1 MCEKGKDLSFLNNM
15 SSTGYVM
22 LVISHN
28 FQSGATQEIS
38 DMVLGTTGIVRSASN
53 LAGESILFC
62 GVIYMAEDLY
72 IMSDGKARVFIP
84 EIGVRNGNV
93 IRPRCPMIS
102 KQKGSEIITMKHV
115 EMAKKENADTIMAYI
130 NTPASIKA
138 EVDGVY
144 NGTVG
149 LKVIEEIAH
158 KNNGQGK
165 VAFIGDHN
173 VNEWIFYEI
182 KDKYPEFEV
191 VSIPKDNVECP
202 THVSMPQDLFAETY
216 EYLVKEFGEENV
228 GLEMHPEVDANLR
241 SFGMSKGAYF
251 GGSGGLVAKPKE
263 SKKKVWLVGTE
274 EGVVDRLRRETQLD
288 IFSLGMK
295 CPNMAFTSPK
305 KVNYARE
312 ILEDEGP
319 VAEIVYKFKNEP
331 YYEIKILN
339 DEYVRIKNQT
349 KYIPAVKL
357 KVSDEIL
364 VQAKKSLSTLL

>member
-1 MCEKGKDLSFLNNM
+1 MI
-15 SSTGYVM
+15 STDYIM

-38 DMVLGTTGIVRSASN
+38 DMVLGTTGIVRIASN
-53 LAGESILFC
+53 LAGERILFC

-72 IMSDGKARVFIP
+72 IMSHGKAQVFIP
-84 EIGVRNGNV
+84 EIGVKNQNV

-149 LKVIEEIAH
+149 LKVIEKIAH
-158 KNNGQGK
+158 KNNGHGK
-165 VAFIGDHN
+165 VVFIGDHN
-173 VNEWIFYEI
+173 VNEWISNEI
-182 KDKYPEFEV
+182 KDKYPEFEII
-191 VSIPKDNVECP
+191 SIPKDNVECP
-202 THVSMPQDLFAETY
+202 THVSMPKDLFAETY
-216 EYLVKEFGEENV
+216 EYLVKEFGEKNV

-241 SFGMSKGAYF
+241 KFGVNKGAYY

-263 SKKKVWLVGTE
+263 STKKFWLVGTE
-274 EGVVDRLRRETQLD
+274 EGVIDRLRRETKLN
-288 IFSLGMK
+288 IFSLGIK

-305 KVNYARE
+305 KVNRAKE
-312 ILEDEGP
+312 ILENDGP
-319 VAEIVYKFKNEP
+319 VAEIVYKFKDEP
-331 YYEIKILN
+331 YYEINILK
-339 DEYVRIKNQT
+339 DDYVRTKNQT
-349 KYIPAVKL
+349 KYIPAVNL

-364 VQAKKSLSTLL
+364 VRAKRSLSTLL

>member
-1 MCEKGKDLSFLNNM
+1 
-15 SSTGYVM
+15 M

-38 DMVLGTTGIVRSASN
+38 DMVLGTTGIVRIASN
-53 LAGESILFC
+53 LAGERILFC

-72 IMSDGKARVFIP
+72 IMSDGKAQVFIP
-84 EIGVRNGNV
+84 EIGVKNQNV

-149 LKVIEEIAH
+149 LKVIEKIAH
-158 KNNGQGK
+158 KNNGHGK
-165 VAFIGDHN
+165 VVFIGDHN
-173 VNEWIFYEI
+173 VNEWIFNEI
-182 KDKYPEFEV
+182 KDKYPEFEI

-202 THVSMPQDLFAETY
+202 THVSMPKDLFAETY
-216 EYLVKEFGEENV
+216 EYLVKEFGEKNV

-241 SFGMSKGAYF
+241 KFGVNKGAYF

-263 SKKKVWLVGTE
+263 STKKFWLVGTE
-274 EGVVDRLRRETQLD
+274 EGVVDRLRRETKLE
-288 IFSLGMK
+288 IFSLGIK

-305 KVNYARE
+305 KVNRAKE
-312 ILEDEGP
+312 ILENDGP
-319 VAEIVYKFKNEP
+319 VAEIVYKFKDEP
-331 YYEIKILN
+331 YYEINILK
-339 DEYVRIKNQT
+339 DDYVRTKNQT
-349 KYIPAVKL
+349 KYIPAVNL

-364 VQAKKSLSTLL
+364 VRAKRSLSTLL